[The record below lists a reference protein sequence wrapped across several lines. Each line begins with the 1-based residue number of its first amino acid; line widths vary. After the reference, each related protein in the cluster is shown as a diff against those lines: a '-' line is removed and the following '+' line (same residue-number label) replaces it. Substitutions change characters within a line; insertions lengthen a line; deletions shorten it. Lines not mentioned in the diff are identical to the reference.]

1 MFKDYTRYT
10 LSLIQL
16 NEVILNP
23 EGIYLNTHTLIC
35 MLSSNYKG
43 GRIIKQ
49 NYAIDK
55 GKACLSLR
63 FTEQQSG
70 QQLRAALPL
79 HQGEDLKKGLRS
91 IGTSKGLL

>member
-10 LSLIQL
+10 LSLIRF

-35 MLSSNYKG
+35 MLSSKYEG
-43 GRIIKQ
+43 GQITKQ

-55 GKACLSLR
+55 RKAFPSLR
-63 FTEQQSG
+63 VTEQQS
-70 QQLRAALPL
+70 
-79 HQGEDLKKGLRS
+79 
-91 IGTSKGLL
+91 